1 MQTFA
6 TSRNAK
12 EFLVGRIV
20 AEAEREGVPLSET
33 ETERKI
39 LYFSETAWTLPDIT
53 EVNDAFDRE
62 CDQAEYEEKIGVL
75 IHSYRNWA
83 AKTTES
89 DLDSWDEAIR
99 TLSGEDHYL
108 LVLIDAGQE
117 STGPSV
123 TGSPLADRL
132 KLIGLAFIIVVVL
145 LAAQYLLH
153 RR

>member
-6 TSRNAK
+6 TTPNAK

-33 ETERKI
+33 ERKM
-39 LYFSETAWTLPDIT
+39 LYFSETAWTLPDMM

-75 IHSYRNWA
+75 IRRYRGWA

-89 DLDSWDEAIR
+89 DLDSWDEAVQTI
-99 TLSGEDHYL
+99 SGEDHYFTCAYQRRTR
-108 LVLIDAGQE
+108 IN
-117 STGPSV
+117 GPVRS
-123 TGSPLADRL
+123 
-132 KLIGLAFIIVVVL
+132 GLASS
-145 LAAQYLLH
+145 
-153 RR
+153 R

>member
-6 TSRNAK
+6 TTRNAK

-20 AEAEREGVPLSET
+20 AEAGREGVPLSET
-33 ETERKI
+33 ERKM
-39 LYFSETAWTLPDIT
+39 LYFSETAWTLPDMM

-62 CDQAEYEEKIGVL
+62 CDQAEYEEKIGAL
-75 IHSYRNWA
+75 IRRYRGWA
-83 AKTTES
+83 AKATES
-89 DLDSWDEAIR
+89 DLDSWDEAVQTI
-99 TLSGEDHYL
+99 SGEDHYL
-108 LVLIDAGQE
+108 LVLINAGQG

-123 TGSPLADRL
+123 ADSPLVDRL
-132 KLIGLAFIIVVVL
+132 KLIGLAFVIVVVL